1 MRLRERHVELA
12 SEPTRCVLA
21 DLDARP
27 SEDERTPQALAAIKV
42 MGKHYGRPA
51 ILGSQP
57 FQDLAYVI
65 KLRDEIVHPKVESF
79 KVFSADRAP
88 EKYAKLLSAASY
100 RWARRQHAERPTS
113 RDTLQAPLGWS
124 IGIQHSAS
132 ISSGDGRTVRWRRR
146 IGLRDG
152 SRYRIVLGRSLWDDP
167 TTDWRGQSPEPLY
180 ALRANRTCQRSER
193 WR

>member
-1 MRLRERHVELA
+1 MQIPPGITPSGSRSQRSLSKRASLLRVMRLRERHVELA

-88 EKYAKLLSAASY
+88 ENMRSSSPPPGVPLGSKATRRATYLSRHSSSAA
-100 RWARRQHAERPTS
+100 R
-113 RDTLQAPLGWS
+113 LV
-124 IGIQHSAS
+124 
-132 ISSGDGRTVRWRRR
+132 DGRSTQREHLFRRR
-146 IGLRDG
+146 
-152 SRYRIVLGRSLWDDP
+152 SHCTVE
-167 TTDWRGQSPEPLY
+167 TTHWPS
-180 ALRANRTCQRSER
+180 
-193 WR
+193 